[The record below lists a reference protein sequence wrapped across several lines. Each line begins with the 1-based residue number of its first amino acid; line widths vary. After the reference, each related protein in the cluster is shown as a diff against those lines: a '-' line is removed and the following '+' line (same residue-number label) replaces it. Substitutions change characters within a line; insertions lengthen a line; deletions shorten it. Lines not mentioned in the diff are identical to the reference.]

1 MRKKSAIIAVD
12 VRRFGHAINTDE
24 IFGTHRP
31 DRQRRFHGFGVD
43 TVQALM
49 LAMMMVRVELLTSP
63 EGKAGALLWFGRR
76 ELGLP
81 SDETLAGDDQNQTEQ
96 KVECSFCGSAIAE
109 GSRHGGGPMHCD
121 PKENPP

>member
-1 MRKKSAIIAVD
+1 MPHLPPGSVHLR
-12 VRRFGHAINTDE
+12 N
-24 IFGTHRP
+24 
-31 DRQRRFHGFGVD
+31 RFHGFGVD

-49 LAMMMVRVELLTSP
+49 LA
-63 EGKAGALLWFGRR
+63 GRR

-109 GSRHGGGPMHCD
+109 GSRHAVAGPSVFICRECIGICIEVMATED
-121 PKENPP
+121 PAWRDQKIEALQKLQLGTD

>member
-1 MRKKSAIIAVD
+1 
-12 VRRFGHAINTDE
+12 
-24 IFGTHRP
+24 
-31 DRQRRFHGFGVD
+31 
-43 TVQALM
+43 M

-109 GSRHGGGPMHCD
+109 GSRHAVAGPRVFICRECISWERTKTAANGGF
-121 PKENPP
+121 

>member
-1 MRKKSAIIAVD
+1 
-12 VRRFGHAINTDE
+12 
-24 IFGTHRP
+24 
-31 DRQRRFHGFGVD
+31 
-43 TVQALM
+43 M

-109 GSRHGGGPMHCD
+109 GTCHAVAGPRVFICRECIGICIEVMATED
-121 PKENPP
+121 PAWRDQKIEALQKLQLGTD